1 MQLTHERHDA
11 LCLAQTRDNA
21 RIMIGIRAE
30 IWENE
35 LLRQIEELQ
44 IDVHRL
50 NNQLNLIPHPI
61 PVYPVVGGPQ
71 VIFADDDGME
81 LDANV
86 ITVPE
91 AKEDEEEEELDPVE
105 DEDGEGVIDADTDED
120 V

>member
-1 MQLTHERHDA
+1 MQLTHEWDEA
-11 LCLAQTRDNA
+11 LRLAQIRDNA
-21 RIMIGIRAE
+21 RIMTGIRAE
-30 IWENE
+30 IRENE
-35 LLRQIEELQ
+35 LLHQIEELQ

-50 NNQLNLIPHPI
+50 NNQLNPIPHPI

-71 VIFADDDGME
+71 VIFTDDDGME

-86 ITVPE
+86 IILP
-91 AKEDEEEEELDPVE
+91 EDEEEEELDPVE

>member
-1 MQLTHERHDA
+1 
-11 LCLAQTRDNA
+11 
-21 RIMIGIRAE
+21 MIGIRAE
-30 IWENE
+30 IRENE

-50 NNQLNLIPHPI
+50 NNQPNPIPHPI

-86 ITVPE
+86 IIVP
-91 AKEDEEEEELDPVE
+91 EDEEEEELDPVE
-105 DEDGEGVIDADTDED
+105 DEDSEGVIDADTNED